1 MIADLLSNSDRYA
14 RHHPGLAAG
23 FQFLRALP
31 AHAVEGRHEIDGD
44 RVFALVQAYQTGPAA
59 GRKFE
64 FHRKYADIQFLV
76 AGEEVIEFAPLAGL
90 TVDRPYEAT
99 KDYGLT
105 ADPAICSALVLQPGQ
120 FGIFFPEDAHKP
132 GCCSREATAVRKVVV
147 KVLLSVPFPRK
158 L

>member
-1 MIADLLSNSDRYA
+1 MIADLLSNSDRYV
-14 RHHPGLAAG
+14 RLHPGLAAG

-31 AHAVEGRHEIDGD
+31 VNAVEGRHEIDGE

-64 FHRKYADIQFLV
+64 FHRKYADIQFLI
-76 AGEEVIEFAPLAGL
+76 AGEEVIEFAPITGL
-90 TVDRPYEAT
+90 TVDRPYDVA

-105 ADPAICSALVLQPGQ
+105 ADPAVRSALLLQPGQ

-132 GCCSREATAVRKVVV
+132 GCCSREAVAVRKVVV
-147 KVLLSVPFPRK
+147 KVQL
-158 L
+158 